1 MDIFISWSGERSRA
15 IAEAIREWLPKIMNS
30 VKPWMS
36 QTDISKGSRWNPDI
50 ARNLDTA
57 KAGIFCL
64 TPSNLKS
71 ESILFE
77 AGAISKSV
85 NESRVYTLLAGVE
98 IAELRWP
105 LAQFQA
111 TSLNKDEIRKM
122 LQDINRDLARLG
134 EPASPEEILEE
145 AFDLWWPK
153 LEDKFSKLPA
163 DVARAIPARSEK
175 DILEEILELVRGQA
189 RFVSRHEDLV
199 MMQERLRHENQQRHA
214 EERLYIEELK
224 ALLSDRDRRLWD
236 FSRQIFSRQIQT
248 SATLSDFK
256 NAVCAAL
263 SSANEN
269 TALESLKDGT
279 WSRNQGA
286 VIVQTDLSKTM
297 LGLVINPHVIHL
309 ATKAIS
315 ELGEK
320 LQFEVRGSR
329 TTQKHDPALETN

>member
-189 RFVSRHEDLV
+189 RFVSRQEDLV
-199 MMQERLRHENQQRHA
+199 MMQERLWHENQQRHA

-256 NAVCAAL
+256 NAV
-263 SSANEN
+263 
-269 TALESLKDGT
+269 
-279 WSRNQGA
+279 
-286 VIVQTDLSKTM
+286 VQTDLSKTM

>member
-36 QTDISKGSRWNPDI
+36 QSDISKGSRWNPDI
-50 ARNLDTA
+50 AQNLDTA

-98 IAELRWP
+98 IADLKWP

-111 TSLNKDEIRKM
+111 TSLQKDDVRKM
-122 LQDINRDLARLG
+122 LCDINKDLARLG
-134 EPASPEEILEE
+134 EPFSPEEILEE

-153 LEDKFSKLPA
+153 LHEKFSKLPPDA
-163 DVARAIPARSEK
+163 ASVTPARTEK
-175 DILEEILELVRGQA
+175 DLLEEILELVRSQVRSA
-189 RFVSRHEDLV
+189 NRQDQLLAMQLRALDENEKRH
-199 MMQERLRHENQQRHA
+199 M
-214 EERLYIEELK
+214 EERVHFEEMK
-224 ALLSDRDRRLWD
+224 AVLAERDRKYWD
-236 FSRQIFSRQIQT
+236 SARNILGGLRT
-248 SATLSDFK
+248 SLDDVK

-263 SSANEN
+263 VLANEHS
-269 TALESLKDGT
+269 ASSCLKDGR
-279 WSRNQGA
+279 WSKVDGVVTVETN
-286 VIVQTDLSKTM
+286 LSKTM
-297 LGLVINPHVIHL
+297 LRMVITPEVHQLVSR
-309 ATKAIS
+309 AMA
-315 ELGEK
+315 EFGEPSQ
-320 LQFEVRGSR
+320 LRVVGSSPSTER
-329 TTQKHDPALETN
+329 E

>member
-1 MDIFISWSGERSRA
+1 MFNTMDIFISWSGERSRA

-50 ARNLDTA
+50 ARNLDSA

-85 NESRVYTLLAGVE
+85 SESRVYTLLAGVE

-111 TSLNKDEIRKM
+111 TSLNQDEIRKM
-122 LQDINRDLARLG
+122 LQDINKDLLRLG

-153 LEDKFSKLPA
+153 LEDKLSKLPP
-163 DVARAIPARSEK
+163 DVPRAMPARSER
-175 DILEEILELVRGQA
+175 DILEEILELARGQT
-189 RFVSRHEDLV
+189 RFVGHMEDLV
-199 MMQERLRHENQQRHA
+199 MLQERARHENQQRHA
-214 EERLYIEELK
+214 DERAYIEELQ
-224 ALLSDRDRRLWD
+224 ALLNDRDRRLWNT
-236 FSRQIFSRQIQT
+236 SRSLLVN
-248 SATLSDFK
+248 ATLSDFK

-269 TALESLKDGT
+269 AALELLKNGT
-279 WSRNQGA
+279 WSRNQRA
-286 VIVQTDLSKTM
+286 VVVQTDLSKTT
-297 LGLVINPHVIHL
+297 LDLIINPHIIHL

-320 LQFEVRGSR
+320 LQFQVAGSG
-329 TTQKHDPALETN
+329 TTQKPNSALGTQ